1 MRRTRMTDHNV
12 ITKADFD
19 DLTRQH
25 QRSLRSFLHR
35 FITSK
40 QEAEDIAQETLLK
53 AFEKLDTFQGKSSFK
68 TWLFAIGANL
78 AKDHLR
84 SKTRWTVYA
93 QDNCKTLIGSTE
105 HLAAEL
111 RHINATSEYGKYEI
125 QEHIDFCFTCI
136 SKSLIIEQQLALM
149 LADIYDFKVKEIS
162 EILNVTAGVVKH
174 LLHDART
181 TMENIFERRCALIN
195 KQGICHQCSELN
207 GLSNTKAE
215 TQRKIAG
222 LEMVK
227 ASRSADKKILFR
239 MRTEI
244 VKSMDPLNAKGTD
257 LHDFLLQITHIAN
270 D

>member
-1 MRRTRMTDHNV
+1 MIEEKV
-12 ITKADFD
+12 ITKANFD
-19 DLTRQH
+19 DLARQH
-25 QRSLRSFLHR
+25 QRSLQSFLYR

-40 QEAEDIAQETLLK
+40 HEADDITQETLIK
-53 AFEKLDTFQGKSSFK
+53 AFQKFDTFQSKSSFK

-84 SKTRWTVYA
+84 SKKRWTVYA
-93 QDNCKTLIGSTE
+93 QDNCKTLIGSTKN
-105 HLAAEL
+105 LAAEL
-111 RHINATSEYGKYEI
+111 RYINTASDYGKYEI
-125 QEHIDFCFTCI
+125 EEHIDFCFTCI

-149 LADIYDFKVKEIS
+149 LADIYDFKVLEIS

-181 TMENIFERRCALIN
+181 TMENIFEHRCALIN
-195 KQGICHQCSELN
+195 KQGVCHQCSELN

-222 LEMVK
+222 LELVK
-227 ASRSADKKILFR
+227 AAHSVDKKVLFK

-244 VKSMDPLNAKGTD
+244 VKLIDPLNAKGVD
-257 LHDFLLQITHIAN
+257 LHDFLLEITHRAN
-270 D
+270 G